1 MGILLNLKTALKSLW
16 NNRLRSFLTLLGI
29 VIGVYAVV
37 TLLAAAQGV
46 QNQIG
51 GFVEDFGPRTI
62 IIMPGES
69 DSSGTPNFAAQA
81 APSTLVVDDISYLR
95 QHANLIEDTI
105 DYAVFIGGLAAH
117 GDKKLTGMPVGI
129 TPGAEELFSIKII
142 AGRNFTQ
149 NDLTKKS
156 RVLVLSEAAA
166 EKLAVK
172 VGETMNI
179 GRDQF
184 KVIGLFE
191 VEQSLSISSAQG
203 EMFLIPA
210 PVANEINRSP
220 QVNRI
225 VVHSKTVEDVD
236 KAIAQVEKVL
246 TAKHGTTDFTVMKP
260 SDILKT
266 VDQIINVLKY
276 MVIGITSISLLVGGI
291 GIMNIMLV
299 TVAERTREIGIRK
312 AVGAT
317 ESAIMLQFL
326 IESVVL
332 TVIGALIGIGLASVT
347 SYLAAKFSPLEP
359 LITTQTILIAVAM
372 GVIAGV
378 IFGLFPAIRAA
389 RKNPVAALKYE

>member
-1 MGILLNLKTALKSLW
+1 MNIFENFRTALKSLW

-62 IIMPGES
+62 LVMPGES
-69 DSSGTPNFAAQA
+69 DASGTPNFAAQA
-81 APSTLVVDDISYLR
+81 APSTLVVDDIDYLKA
-95 QHANLIEDTI
+95 HTTLIESVI
-105 DYAVFIGGLAAH
+105 DYAVFIGGLATH

-129 TPGAEELFSIKII
+129 TPGAVELFSIKVVN
-142 AGRNFTQ
+142 GRDFTQ
-149 NDLTKKS
+149 SDLDQKK
-156 RVLVLSEAAA
+156 RLIVISEVAA

-179 GRDQF
+179 GVNQF
-184 KVIGLFE
+184 EVIGLFKL
-191 VEQSLSISSAQG
+191 EQSLTISSAQG
-203 EMFLIPA
+203 EMFFIPA
-210 PVANEINRSP
+210 PVANEINKSP
-220 QVNRI
+220 QINRI
-225 VVHSKTVEDVD
+225 VAHAKTVEDVD
-236 KAIAQVEKVL
+236 QAITEVREAL
-246 TAKHGTTDFTVMKP
+246 TVKHGTTDFTVMKP

-317 ESAIMLQFL
+317 EGAILTQFL
-326 IESVVL
+326 IESVLL
-332 TVIGALIGIGLASVT
+332 TLFGALIGISLAALT
-347 SYLAAKFSPLEP
+347 SYLAARFSPLEP
-359 LITTQTILIAVAM
+359 VITGSTIMMAVGM
-372 GVIAGV
+372 GVVAGV
-378 IFGLFPAIRAA
+378 IFGLLPALRAA
-389 RKNPVAALKYE
+389 RKNPVQALKYE